1 MHHWLQSLRKC
12 TMKGGFSRIGLLLE
26 EQYCYQKNRETTNA
40 KNYRPIACQNIMY
53 KLFTGILNHYLIDH
67 CVENDIIALEQAG
80 GKPGS
85 WGCTDQLLIN
95 IMILDEVKQHR
106 RSLHMMWF
114 DYKYYL
120 WPADEGRRAKPDDRR
135 WRVII
140 DLDRRRYHSYTTDNI
155 RDTARYFFFLYMKC
169 IVLTDRT
176 VSLHMNI
183 LTTTMNKIL
192 TLDKN
197 FRSFIKKHSYLFNTS
212 PFKD

>member
-1 MHHWLQSLRKC
+1 MKNYCQCNPKYTRMYTWKQDKRKTTTTKKYTNKLIMFWHYIERWKNFLKMIKAKAPVDFTMSLQLPFYFNRSSYQYTERGNARRKC
-12 TMKGGFSRIGLLLE
+12 YWKRNKF
-26 EQYCYQKNRETTNA
+26 
-40 KNYRPIACQNIMY
+40 
-53 KLFTGILNHYLIDH
+53 
-67 CVENDIIALEQAG
+67 
-80 GKPGS
+80 
-85 WGCTDQLLIN
+85 
-95 IMILDEVKQHR
+95 
-106 RSLHMMWF
+106 
-114 DYKYYL
+114 YL

-155 RDTARYFFFLYMKC
+155 RDTARYFFFLSMKC
-169 IVLTDRT
+169 IVLTDT
-176 VSLHMNI
+176 SVSPHMNI